1 MNKEFEGFALTVDM
15 VIISVFDENLKILLV
30 KRKYPPFENC
40 WALPGGFVEK
50 DEDIEPAA
58 KRELEEET
66 GVKNISL
73 EQFGIFGKPG
83 RDPRGR
89 TVSAV
94 YFAVVNHAQIQ
105 PVASDDAKEVRWF
118 SLNSMPELAFDHQ
131 EVIIKAVE
139 TLRREIENTPIVS
152 ALLPQE
158 FKMAELLRLYEIIL
172 NRNLDDKRFRTEIL
186 RTDFLKGVGAEKYSF
201 RDDVSFS
208 SRFY

>member
-1 MNKEFEGFALTVDM
+1 MNREFEGFALTVDM
-15 VIISVFDENLKILLV
+15 VIFSVFEESLKILLV

-66 GVKNISL
+66 GVKDICL
-73 EQFGIFGKPG
+73 EQFGVFGKPG

-89 TVSAV
+89 TVSTV
-94 YFAVVNHAQIQ
+94 YFAVVNYSQVK
-105 PVASDDAKEVRWF
+105 PVASDDAEEARWF
-118 SLNSMPELAFDHQ
+118 SLNMMPELAFDHQ

-152 ALLPQE
+152 SLLPQE
-158 FKMAELLRLYEIIL
+158 FKMQELLSLYEIIL

-186 RTDFLKGVGAEKYSF
+186 RTDFIKGIGSEKYSF
-201 RDDVSFS
+201 KDDVSFS